1 MLLIYIRGYVVI
13 IRILKKKNP
22 PLQLD
27 HKSRYTEPL
36 KFSGYFYNTIKAVSI
51 ESTRFS
57 IVPRTILSKIAIRID
72 RERERGGEKRER
84 EKRTPSSFQ
93 LRIYQR
99 VYQRNKPPHSNVKY
113 TLLVEIRANRDNV
126 ENTLENGGSIS
137 GFTPDGNF
145 RRRGKIIDGKK

>member
-36 KFSGYFYNTIKAVSI
+36 KFSGYFYNTIKAISI

-57 IVPRTILSKIAIRID
+57 IVPRAILSKIAIRID
-72 RERERGGEKRER
+72 RERGGGGEER
-84 EKRTPSSFQ
+84 EKKKDP
-93 LRIYQR
+93 
-99 VYQRNKPPHSNVKY
+99 
-113 TLLVEIRANRDNV
+113 LVF
-126 ENTLENGGSIS
+126 SITNLPKGIS
-137 GFTPDGNF
+137 AKQASAFKC
-145 RRRGKIIDGKK
+145 KIHATG